1 VLAGAGPLY
10 RGRLEALWSCL
21 ESMLLDGD
29 LEVGGEGSCGEVQGS
44 QSLPQRSRVGG
55 WCTGFGR
62 ELHGAVSPAL

>member
-29 LEVGGEGSCGEVQGS
+29 LEVGGGGQVVDRNRGRGRLSIRGE
-44 QSLPQRSRVGG
+44 QRSRHQGV
-55 WCTGFGR
+55 
-62 ELHGAVSPAL
+62 